1 MAIRKA
7 LSVLAAS
14 LVAASAFAQDDSGDA
29 EAKESSGEAAE
40 AKEEGAEA
48 KKQAAPSAT
57 FSTLPFCRAAEGIAE
72 VKKPGGEWEPIEDG
86 RFYPLGSAYRTGK
99 GGRLVLAFG
108 ADSSARIEP
117 NSSFATRQQPLGVSS
132 RGIVLGSGTLVLTLA
147 ENLREGAFFVTAPGF
162 TVQNPAGE
170 SRYIYEATGDG
181 DRVTIRCVTGS
192 LVVNGRHFTIPAMR
206 AANEVVIRSSH
217 DYLATI
223 LYGTRGDYV
232 VKLDQG
238 LRTTKSIDD
247 EGKEVEKVE
256 EGVSEWHLSPATKVM
271 ITRSLPAIGERM
283 SVHTMAFDASG
294 ERKSEFCFCEG
305 RSEINSGELVARDK
319 ADGEELARR
328 AAEATETTAAEDA
341 ADDSASSSSGES
353 SSDGGGSS
361 ESSESSDNN

>member
-1 MAIRKA
+1 MAIRKTM
-7 LSVLAAS
+7 SVLAAS
-14 LVAASAFAQDDSGDA
+14 LVAAAAFAQDDGGEEA
-29 EAKESSGEAAE
+29 ETKEKTSEEVAE
-40 AKEEGAEA
+40 P
-48 KKQAAPSAT
+48 KKQAAPSAA
-57 FSTLPFCRAAEGIAE
+57 FSTLPFCRSAEGVAE
-72 VKKPGGEWEPIEDG
+72 VKKPGGDWEPIEDG

-99 GGRLVLAFG
+99 GGSLVLAFG
-108 ADSSARIEP
+108 ADSSARIESE
-117 NSSFATRQQPLGVSS
+117 SSFSTRQQPIGVPS
-132 RGIVLGSGTLVLTLA
+132 RSVALGSGTLVLTLA

-170 SRYIYEATGDG
+170 SRYIYETTGDG

-192 LVVNGRHFTIPAMR
+192 LAVSGRHFTIPAMR

-223 LYGTRGDYV
+223 LYGTRGDYI

-238 LRTTKSIDD
+238 LRTTKSISD
-247 EGKEVEKVE
+247 EGKEVETVE
-256 EGVSEWHLSPATKVM
+256 KGESEWHLSPATKVM
-271 ITRSLPAIGERM
+271 ITRALPAIGERM

-305 RSEINSGELVARDK
+305 RSEINSGELVAKDK
-319 ADGEELARR
+319 VDGDELARR

-341 ADDSASSSSGES
+341 SDDSSSSSSES
-353 SSDGGGSS
+353 SSDSSGSS

>member
-14 LVAASAFAQDDSGDA
+14 LVAAAAFAQDEGGEA
-29 EAKESSGEAAE
+29 EAKEDSA
-40 AKEEGAEA
+40 EGAEA
-48 KKQAAPSAT
+48 KKPAAPSAA
-57 FSTLPFCRAAEGIAE
+57 FSTLPFCRSAEGVAE
-72 VKKPGGEWEPIEDG
+72 VKKPGGEWEPVEDG
-86 RFYPLGSAYRTGK
+86 RFYPLGSAYRTGM
-99 GGRLVLAFG
+99 GGNLVLAFG
-108 ADSSARIEP
+108 ADSSVRIES
-117 NSSFATRQQPLGVSS
+117 NSSFVTRQQPIGVPS

-170 SRYIYEATGDG
+170 SRYIYETTGDG

-192 LVVNGRHFTIPAMR
+192 LAVSGRHFTIPAMR

-223 LYGTRGDYV
+223 LYGTRGDYI

-238 LRTTKSIDD
+238 IRTTKSIDD
-247 EGKEVEKVE
+247 EGKEVEKAE
-256 EGVSEWHLSPATKVM
+256 AGESEWHLSPATKVM
-271 ITRSLPAIGERM
+271 ITRSIPAIGERM

-305 RSEINSGELVARDK
+305 RSEINSGELVAKDK
-319 ADGEELARR
+319 VDGDELARR
-328 AAEATETTAAEDA
+328 AAEATETTAADDA
-341 ADDSASSSSGES
+341 GDDSSSSGES
-353 SSDGGGSS
+353 SSGGGGSS